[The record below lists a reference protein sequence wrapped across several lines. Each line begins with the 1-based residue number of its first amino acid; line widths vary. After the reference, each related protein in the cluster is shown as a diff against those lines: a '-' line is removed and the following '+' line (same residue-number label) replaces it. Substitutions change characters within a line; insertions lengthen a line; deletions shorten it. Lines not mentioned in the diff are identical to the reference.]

1 MDEFAGVDIAELE
14 IDRRDNE
21 VQDIDGTDNDGPVVT
36 KLPRRCHVC
45 QRIDR

>member
-21 VQDIDGTDNDGPVVT
+21 G
-36 KLPRRCHVC
+36 
-45 QRIDR
+45 